1 MNTRNQ
7 IILVVVI
14 IAVAAAVAVPIA
26 YYQISERVEQQF
38 SFNPTISEE
47 EKETGNFTYSSDPE
61 VNKFIKEQIINSSTD
76 N

>member
-47 EKETGNFTYSSDPE
+47 EKELVTLHIL
-61 VNKFIKEQIINSSTD
+61 VIQKLINS
-76 N
+76 